1 MSTKEKILKI
11 DRLANVLNEVRGQK
25 KIVFTNGC
33 FDLVHLGHIDYLE
46 KSKALGDILVVGLN
60 SDKSINII
68 KGEHRPIIDEVS
80 RARLL
85 AALQFVDYVVLFDE
99 DTPIEL
105 IKSIKPDILAK
116 GNDYDI
122 SNIVGAEI
130 VLSNGGKVETID
142 LVPGYSTSR
151 LIEIIKEK
159 NKENK

>member
-11 DRLANVLNEVRGQK
+11 DRLANVLNEVRGHK

-60 SDKSINII
+60 SDKSINRI

-142 LVPGYSTSR
+142 LVPGFSTSR

>member
-11 DRLANVLNEVRGQK
+11 DRLANVLNEVRGHK

-60 SDKSINII
+60 SDKSINRI

-130 VLSNGGKVETID
+130 VLSNGGKVKTID